1 MLRDRRAST
10 VTVIALSL
18 GLLISGCSLDAGQRE
33 NVQAIGTPT
42 LRTYEAYLASRRW
55 TGPIPTQAV
64 DDQDVLSAIAVGNA
78 PAKQVV
84 EMSISEEV
92 SEDRSTVKLRIQS
105 GEHEYVLG
113 EEGGTA
119 KPGAKGA
126 RSFAW
131 FFLCESC
138 NNLEGGLYVLDLQKG
153 TQTHVAT
160 RAENI
165 LGSVFVAE
173 PWVVYFAYGEQYAL
187 DALTLQ
193 AHNLETGED
202 FTLDPEPPFE
212 MRGPSG
218 DIALNEGAVAW
229 EGKNP
234 NGPGW
239 AVHWVDLDTRD
250 KRVVVVERDLG
261 AAHELTV
268 SKSLLLWIDGY
279 WRVCDTRTGQIFA
292 LPLLPAGSGDLKNV
306 SMTYPVVSGNR
317 VYWSIEAN
325 GFNEDFT
332 VHLEP

>member
-1 MLRDRRAST
+1 MLRDRRMST
-10 VTVIALSL
+10 CIALTMSF
-18 GLLISGCSLDAGQRE
+18 GLLFSGCGLDACQRE
-33 NVQAIGTPT
+33 NGQGIGTPT
-42 LRTYEAYLASRRW
+42 ARTYEAYLASRRW
-55 TGPIPTQAV
+55 TGPVPTQAV
-64 DDQDVLSAIAVGNA
+64 NDQDVFSTIEVGHA
-78 PAKQVV
+78 PAKQVI
-84 EMSISEEV
+84 EMSINEEV
-92 SEDRSTVKLRIQS
+92 SEDGNTVKLRIQS
-105 GEHEYVLG
+105 GGHEYLLG
-113 EEGGTA
+113 EEGAAA
-119 KPGAKGA
+119 KSGAKGA

-131 FFLCESC
+131 FFLCQPC
-138 NNLEGGLYVLDLQKG
+138 NSLEGGLYVLDLETG

-173 PWVVYFAYGEQYAL
+173 PWVVYFTYGEKYAL
-187 DALTLQ
+187 DALMLQ

-234 NGPGW
+234 DGPGW
-239 AVHWVDLDTRD
+239 AVQWVDLDTRD
-250 KRVVVVERDLG
+250 RRVVVVERDLG
-261 AAHELTV
+261 TAHELTV

-279 WRVCDTRTGQIFA
+279 WRVGDMRTGRIHA
-292 LPLLPAGSGDLKNV
+292 LPLLPAGIGDLKNV

-325 GFNEDFT
+325 DFHEDLT
-332 VHLEP
+332 VQVGQ